1 MKVEGKVSYEIES
14 NNMKDFKPS
23 RPVINRWVLLI
34 LSTAV
39 FYNSPHSQDQRHDED
54 VGKPRPKPRTRLR
67 AMIQTV

>member
-34 LSTAV
+34 FPTAV
-39 FYNSPHSQDQRHDED
+39 FYNSSHSQDQRHDED
-54 VGKPRPKPRTRLR
+54 VG
-67 AMIQTV
+67 Q

>member
-39 FYNSPHSQDQRHDED
+39 FYKSLI
-54 VGKPRPKPRTRLR
+54 LR
-67 AMIQTV
+67 IKDTMKM